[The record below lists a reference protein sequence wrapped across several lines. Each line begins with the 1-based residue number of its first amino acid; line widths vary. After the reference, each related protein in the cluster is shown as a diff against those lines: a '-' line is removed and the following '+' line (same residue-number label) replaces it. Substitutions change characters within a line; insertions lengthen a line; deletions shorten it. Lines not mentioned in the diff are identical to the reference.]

1 MNDDVLKKLCGVLA
15 QLCGTAEVERDDL
28 LREDLGFDSL
38 MLVTL
43 MVLLKDEFQI
53 VFMAADLDPFAL
65 STVGDV
71 EDLVNRYVLREGK

>member
-1 MNDDVLKKLCGVLA
+1 MNDVVMGKLNGVFLQMCGA
-15 QLCGTAEVERDDL
+15 VEIKPDDL

-43 MVLLKDEFQI
+43 IVLLEDEFQI

-65 STVGDV
+65 TTVQDV
-71 EDLVNRYVLREGK
+71 EELIQRYVAGG

>member
-1 MNDDVLKKLCGVLA
+1 MNDVVMEKLNGVFSQMCGA
-15 QLCGTAEVERDDL
+15 VEIKPDDL

-43 MVLLKDEFQI
+43 MVLLEDEFQI

-65 STVGDV
+65 TTVQNV
-71 EDLVNRYVLREGK
+71 EELIQRYVAGG

>member
-1 MNDDVLKKLCGVLA
+1 MNDVVMGKLNGVFLQMCGA
-15 QLCGTAEVERDDL
+15 VEIKPDDL

-43 MVLLKDEFQI
+43 MVLLEDEVQI

-65 STVGDV
+65 TTVQDV
-71 EDLVNRYVLREGK
+71 EELIQRYVAGG

>member
-1 MNDDVLKKLCGVLA
+1 MNDVVMGKLNGVFLQMCGA
-15 QLCGTAEVERDDL
+15 VEIKPDDL

-43 MVLLKDEFQI
+43 MVLLEDEFQI

-65 STVGDV
+65 TTVQDV
-71 EDLVNRYVLREGK
+71 EELIQRYVAGG